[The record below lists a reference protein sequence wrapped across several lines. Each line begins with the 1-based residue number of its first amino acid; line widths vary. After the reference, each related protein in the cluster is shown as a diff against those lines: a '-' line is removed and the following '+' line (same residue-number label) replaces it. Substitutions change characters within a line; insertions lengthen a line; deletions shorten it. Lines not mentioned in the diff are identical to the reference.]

1 MSFAL
6 SVYSVLL
13 AVPVPVPALVC
24 FLVAHKRIQADKVK
38 ANFIGLKRRRTTTT
52 GNEED
57 DDGDAIMLANCKTI
71 CLGKGRKKEKER
83 RKKGS
88 KYPCK
93 HIADQFG
100 PDRGAT
106 AGLCCSGTKKEHN
119 NGSDKL
125 N

>member
-1 MSFAL
+1 MSFAQ

-52 GNEED
+52 GNEQD

-71 CLGKGRKKEKER
+71 CLGKGRKKKKREER
-83 RKKGS
+83 KAPNTLVSTLPINLG
-88 KYPCK
+88 
-93 HIADQFG
+93 QTEG
-100 PDRGAT
+100 PLPDFVVAAQKRSTTTAAT
-106 AGLCCSGTKKEHN
+106 N
-119 NGSDKL
+119 
-125 N
+125 